1 MAQSFQK
8 KLAEIQTRLPQAL
21 KRFPSIAKVE
31 GLRFIADNFKHQGFE
46 EKTGQYKK
54 WQKKKG
60 RKKGD
65 STISPKKPTLIG
77 EKRGGAMRR
86 SWQGTSS
93 DTQAE
98 FTSQLPYTEVH
109 NDGLRAGRPPGFD
122 MPQRQMIGDSEALN
136 ARIEKKLDETAQN
149 IFM

>member
-1 MAQSFQK
+1 MAESFQK

-54 WQKKKG
+54 WPKKKKG
-60 RKKGD
+60 
-65 STISPKKPTLIG
+65 KKPTLIG

-136 ARIEKKLDETAQN
+136 ARIEKKLDEVAED
-149 IFM
+149 IFK